1 MLDQARSCNGTG
13 RMQTNQ
19 PSSHINEDWLHHLC
33 GTVRRLKQAKRNNTI
48 RIIKKSRKPTTEH
61 HWSKHTNW
69 DRRKIKAIE
78 NLKSDPPTNTCP
90 KAEET
95 MNQHSLDQSWM
106 MESREGICNSYPTNK
121 IQNLKNFIEHATS
134 KSKQR
139 RRRRESSP
147 APPSR
152 SDRHRRGG
160 ELPNED
166 LAAERIREKTLA
178 LNRHYFIKA

>member
-1 MLDQARSCNGTG
+1 
-13 RMQTNQ
+13 
-19 PSSHINEDWLHHLC
+19 
-33 GTVRRLKQAKRNNTI
+33 
-48 RIIKKSRKPTTEH
+48 
-61 HWSKHTNW
+61 
-69 DRRKIKAIE
+69 
-78 NLKSDPPTNTCP
+78 
-90 KAEET
+90 
-95 MNQHSLDQSWM
+95 MNDGVVC
-106 MESREGICNSYPTNK
+106 GICNSYPTNK

-166 LAAERIREKTLA
+166 LEAERIREKTLA
-178 LNRHYFIKA
+178 LYNIVQCPPMGSSYTDISSTIIVSID